1 MTALMETSML
11 GTVSAAASTFGLIFM
26 AEMGDETQLVCMTLA
41 ARHRHWPVLAGAVSA
56 FVVLNTLAVAFG
68 AALAEWI
75 PERVLAGAVA
85 VFFALFAIL
94 ALRSA
99 DETEDR
105 EVEERDTRAVFTTA
119 FFMILLAEMGDKTQL
134 AVAGLATNL
143 PIASVWIG
151 GTLGLSAASAAGVI
165 LGRRLLR
172 KISRR
177 RLQQASGV
185 FFLILAVFAL
195 SKAF

>member
-26 AEMGDETQLVCMTLA
+26 
-41 ARHRHWPVLAGAVSA
+41 
-56 FVVLNTLAVAFG
+56 
-68 AALAEWI
+68 
-75 PERVLAGAVA
+75 
-85 VFFALFAIL
+85 
-94 ALRSA
+94 
-99 DETEDR
+99 
-105 EVEERDTRAVFTTA
+105 
-119 FFMILLAEMGDKTQL
+119 AEMGDKTQL